1 MEGAVNI
8 ELDDKNVIVMKLLH
22 YFITEKNYNPIILQG
37 AENEIWL
44 ENMDEDYK
52 IVRIVSNYIHNDEQF
67 RFDMFKT
74 KRIVKKIQKKTFS
87 LHINTLSFFLDL
99 GDNVNLSSS
108 KDLENVNVQD
118 EDDITSSDVVKD
130 YYPDL
135 SKKLVFNE
143 DGVQL
148 FMKISDDISKHNK
161 VDAEHIESVFK
172 MKYPIVTYL
181 LIALNV
187 ILYVIPVLT
196 NSYDTIINNFC
207 VYGPLIKAGQYYRII
222 TGAFLH
228 GGILHLAFN
237 CYALYVIGSQLE
249 SYLGKVRYL
258 IIYLFSAVTASL
270 FSMIFNSNPSIGASG
285 AIFGLMGALVYFGYH
300 YRVYLGNVLKSQII
314 PLILFN
320 LLIGALSTGIDNFAH
335 IGGLIGGLLIT
346 SALGIKYKSSTSQMI
361 NGWILSAIYLGFI
374 IFMAFFYTVWLSIL

>member
-87 LHINTLSFFLDL
+87 LHVNTLSFFLDL
-99 GDNVNLSSS
+99 GDNVNLFSS

-118 EDDITSSDVVKD
+118 EEDITSSDVVKD

-196 NSYDTIINNFC
+196 NSYDVIINNFC

-222 TGAFLH
+222 TGVFLH

-346 SALGIKYKSSTSQMI
+346 SALGIKYKSSTSQMV
-361 NGWILSAIYLGFI
+361 NGWILSVIYLGFI
-374 IFMAFFYTVWLSIL
+374 IFMAFFYTV